1 MNARVQK
8 VDGEQKGGIAKQYL
22 FACRDARGGGEIC
35 NLALSF
41 IFCTFA
47 CKINNMKRITFTF
60 GLILLMNWASSNP
73 IGPVKA
79 QQLAET
85 FWQQSGCAVRSGI
98 SANALTDITAQT
110 DFSHLYIFSNAGG
123 FVILSAD
130 DCARPVLAYSTSG
143 SFDPEIIPAPVRD
156 WLFTYENRIEDAV
169 NQHLEATAEISAQ
182 WELLQSGHWG
192 DAKASQTVNPL
203 ITAQWGQSSPYNA
216 ACPSN
221 TLVGCVA
228 VAMGQVMHYWQYPEH
243 GTGSHS
249 YTYNGFTHNVDFSA
263 ATYNWNA
270 MPNSC
275 SSANSDVATLLYHCG
290 VAIETS
296 YTSSNSTA
304 YVLNSSL
311 HPYNAESA
319 LKNFFGYSSQ
329 AHGELRSNYDKTS
342 WLSMLKSNLDAGIP
356 IIYNGFN
363 SSYSGGHCFICDGY
377 DANDF
382 FHFNWGLKG
391 SYDGYYEI
399 DDMTP
404 SNQNFSYNQ
413 GAIIDLVPS
422 TEGIEDHQNATLLVY
437 PNPTS
442 GIINI
447 ECNYANLA
455 DRSFCIYDSFGK
467 LLILNNLTKENC
479 TIDLSA
485 QPAGIYFLHLMKN
498 GETTVFQKIVKVH

>member
-1 MNARVQK
+1 MKR
-8 VDGEQKGGIAKQYL
+8 GEVNGKNRSPRI
-22 FACRDARGGGEIC
+22 I
-35 NLALSF
+35 
-41 IFCTFA
+41 
-47 CKINNMKRITFTF
+47 MKRIAFSIS
-60 GLILLMNWASSNP
+60 LILLLNWAFSTPVS
-73 IGPVKA
+73 PVKA
-79 QQLAET
+79 RQLAET
-85 FWQQSGCAVRSGI
+85 FWQQSGCAIRSGL
-98 SANALTDITAQT
+98 SAHALTDITSQT
-110 DFSHLYIFSNAGG
+110 DFSHLYIFSSAGG

-130 DCARPVLAYSTSG
+130 DCAKPILAYSTSS
-143 SFDPEIIPAPVRD
+143 SFNPENIPDPVKD
-156 WLFTYENRIEDAV
+156 WLSNYENRIEDAV
-169 NQHLEATAEISAQ
+169 NQHLEATSEIAAQ
-182 WELLQSGHWG
+182 WELLQSGHWS
-192 DAKASQTVNPL
+192 DAKAAQTVNPL
-203 ITAQWGQSSPYNA
+203 ITAQWGQGSPYNA

-249 YTYNGFTHNVDFSA
+249 YTDNGITHNVDFST

-275 SSANSDVATLLYHCG
+275 SSANNAVATLLYHCG
-290 VAIETS
+290 VAIETH

-304 YVLNSSL
+304 YVLNSPS

-329 AHGELRSNYDKTS
+329 AHGVLRSSYDKNT
-342 WLSMLKSNLDAGIP
+342 WMSMLKSNLDAGIP

-363 SSYSGGHCFICDGY
+363 SSNSGGHCFICDGY

-422 TEGIEDHQNATLLVY
+422 TEGIAENPTSKLLTY

-442 GIINI
+442 GIFNI
-447 ECNYANLA
+447 ECENKNLSGC
-455 DRSFCIYDSFGK
+455 SFCIYNELGK
-467 LLILNNLTKENC
+467 LLISNNLAKSNN
-479 TIDLSA
+479 TIDLSNL
-485 QPAGIYFLHLMKN
+485 PDGIYFFHLIEDGKS
-498 GETTVFQKIVKVH
+498 TAFQKIVKF

>member
-1 MNARVQK
+1 MRR
-8 VDGEQKGGIAKQYL
+8 IA
-22 FACRDARGGGEIC
+22 FSI
-35 NLALSF
+35 
-41 IFCTFA
+41 
-47 CKINNMKRITFTF
+47 
-60 GLILLMNWASSNP
+60 GLILLMNWAYSNP
-73 IGPVKA
+73 VDPAKA

-98 SANALTDITAQT
+98 SANALADITAQT
-110 DFSHLYIFSNAGG
+110 DLSHLYIFSSAGG

-130 DCARPVLAYSTSG
+130 DCAKPILAYSTSSG
-143 SFDPEIIPAPVRD
+143 FNPDNIPAPVRD
-156 WLFTYENRIEDAV
+156 WLSTYENRIEDAV
-169 NQHLEATAEISAQ
+169 SQHLEATSEIAAQ
-182 WELLQSGHWG
+182 WEELQSGHWRNSK
-192 DAKASQTVNPL
+192 DTQTVDPL
-203 ITAQWGQSSPYNA
+203 INAHWGQGSPYNA
-216 ACPSN
+216 SCPSN

-228 VAMGQVMHYWQYPEH
+228 VAMGQVMHYWKYPEH

-249 YTYNGFTHNVDFSA
+249 YTYNGITHTVDFSA

-275 SSANSDVATLLYHCG
+275 SSANNAVATLLYHCG

-304 YVLNSSL
+304 YVLHSSS

-319 LKNFFGYSSQ
+319 LKNFFDYSSH
-329 AHGELRSNYDKTS
+329 AHGELRSSYDKNT
-342 WLSMLKSNLDAGIP
+342 WMSMLKSNLDAGIP

-363 SSYSGGHCFICDGY
+363 SSYAGGHCFICDGY

-391 SYDGYYEI
+391 SYDGYFEI

-413 GAIIDLVPS
+413 GAIIDLIPS
-422 TEGIEDHQNATLLVY
+422 TESIAENQTSKLLIY

-442 GIINI
+442 GIFNI
-447 ECNYANLA
+447 ECENTNLA
-455 DRSFCIYDSFGK
+455 VCRFRIYDEYGK
-467 LLILNNLTKENC
+467 LLISNNLIKENS
-479 TIDLSA
+479 TIDLSG
-485 QPAGIYFLHLMKN
+485 QPDGIYFLHLIEDGKS
-498 GETTVFQKIVKVH
+498 TAFQKMVKVASMK

>member
-1 MNARVQK
+1 
-8 VDGEQKGGIAKQYL
+8 
-22 FACRDARGGGEIC
+22 
-35 NLALSF
+35 
-41 IFCTFA
+41 
-47 CKINNMKRITFTF
+47 MKRIAFSIS
-60 GLILLMNWASSNP
+60 LILLLNWAFSTPVN
-73 IGPVKA
+73 PVKA
-79 QQLAET
+79 RRLAET
-85 FWQQSGCAVRSGI
+85 FWQQSGCAVRSGL
-98 SANALTDITAQT
+98 SAHALSDITAQT
-110 DFSHLYIFSNAGG
+110 DFSHLYIFSSAGG

-130 DCARPVLAYSTSG
+130 DCAKPILAYSTSG
-143 SFDPEIIPAPVRD
+143 SFDPENIPAPVRD
-156 WLFTYENRIEDAV
+156 WLSSYEIRIEDAV
-169 NQHLEATAEISAQ
+169 SQHLEATPEIAAQ
-182 WELLQSGHWG
+182 WELLQSGHWS
-192 DAKASQTVNPL
+192 DAKASQTVTPL
-203 ITAQWGQSSPYNA
+203 ITAQWGQGSPYNA

-243 GTGSHS
+243 GIGSHS
-249 YTYNGFTHNVDFSA
+249 YTDNGITHNVDFSA

-275 SSANSDVATLLYHCG
+275 SSANNAVATLLYHCG
-290 VAIETS
+290 VAIETH

-304 YVLNSSL
+304 YVLHSSA

-329 AHGELRSNYDKTS
+329 AHGVLRSSYDKNT
-342 WLSMLKSNLDAGIP
+342 WMSMLKNNLVAGIP

-363 SSYSGGHCFICDGY
+363 SSNSGGHCFICDGY

-422 TEGIEDHQNATLLVY
+422 TEGIAENQTSQLLIY

-442 GIINI
+442 GIFNI
-447 ECNYANLA
+447 ECKNTNLA
-455 DRSFCIYDSFGK
+455 GCSFYIYDEVGK
-467 LLILNNLTKENC
+467 LLISNYLNKENS
-479 TIDLSA
+479 TVDLSNM
-485 QPAGIYFLHLMKN
+485 PDGIYFFHLIEDGKSSA
-498 GETTVFQKIVKVH
+498 FQKIVKL

>member
-1 MNARVQK
+1 
-8 VDGEQKGGIAKQYL
+8 
-22 FACRDARGGGEIC
+22 
-35 NLALSF
+35 
-41 IFCTFA
+41 
-47 CKINNMKRITFTF
+47 MKRIAFSIS
-60 GLILLMNWASSNP
+60 LILLLNWAFSNP
-73 IGPVKA
+73 VSPVKA

-85 FWQQSGCAVRSGI
+85 FWQQSGCAILSGT
-98 SANALTDITAQT
+98 SADALTDITTQT
-110 DFSHLYIFSNAGG
+110 EFSHLYIFSSASG

-130 DCARPVLAYSTSG
+130 DCAKPILAYSTSG
-143 SFDPEIIPAPVRD
+143 SFDPENIPASVRD
-156 WLFTYENRIEDAV
+156 WLYTYENRIEEAV
-169 NQHLEATAEISAQ
+169 NQHLEATPEITAQ
-182 WELLQSGHWG
+182 WEMLQSGHWRN
-192 DAKASQTVNPL
+192 AKDSQTVTPL

-243 GTGSHS
+243 GIGSHS
-249 YTYNGFTHNVDFSA
+249 YTYNGITHNVDFST
-263 ATYNWNA
+263 ATYNWSA

-275 SSANSDVATLLYHCG
+275 SSTNNAVATLLYHCG

-304 YVLNSSL
+304 YILHSPS

-319 LKNFFGYSSQ
+319 LKNFFGYSSH

-342 WLSMLKSNLDAGIP
+342 WMSMLKSNLDAGLP

-363 SSYSGGHCFICDGY
+363 SSNSGGHCFICDGY

-391 SYDGYYEI
+391 SYDGYFEI

-413 GAIIDLVPS
+413 GAIIDLVPN
-422 TEGIEDHQNATLLVY
+422 TDGIAENQSSKLLIY

-442 GIINI
+442 GLFTV
-447 ECNYANLA
+447 ECKNTNLA
-455 DRSFCIYDSFGK
+455 DCSFCIYDEFGK
-467 LLILNNLTKENC
+467 LLILNNLTKENS

-485 QPAGIYFLHLMKN
+485 QPDGIYFLHLMEN
-498 GETTVFQKIVKVH
+498 GKTVAFQKIVKIR

>member
-1 MNARVQK
+1 MKK
-8 VDGEQKGGIAKQYL
+8 VVFLRTKPSI
-22 FACRDARGGGEIC
+22 IH
-35 NLALSF
+35 
-41 IFCTFA
+41 
-47 CKINNMKRITFTF
+47 MKRIVFSM
-60 GLILLMNWASSNP
+60 GLILLMNWASSHP
-73 IGPVKA
+73 VGPEKA

-85 FWQQSGCAVRSGI
+85 FWQQSGCAIRSGI

-110 DFSHLYIFSNAGG
+110 EFSHLYIFSSADG

-130 DCARPVLAYSTSG
+130 DCAQPILAYSTSG
-143 SFDPEIIPAPVRD
+143 SFDPENIPAPVRD
-156 WLFTYENRIEDAV
+156 WLFTYESRIEEAV
-169 NQHLEATAEISAQ
+169 SQQLEATSEIAAQ
-182 WELLQSGHWG
+182 WEMLQSGHWS
-192 DAKASQTVNPL
+192 DAKASQTVSPL

-249 YTYNGFTHNVDFSA
+249 YTYNGITHSVDFSA
-263 ATYNWNA
+263 ATYNWST

-275 SSANSDVATLLYHCG
+275 SSANSAVATLLYHCG

-304 YVLNSSL
+304 YVLHSAA

-319 LKNFFGYSSQ
+319 LKNFFGYSSH

-342 WLSMLKSNLDAGIP
+342 WMSMLKSNLDAGIP

-422 TEGIEDHQNATLLVY
+422 TEAIAETQTSRLLIY

-442 GIINI
+442 GVFSI
-447 ECNYANLA
+447 ECENAPLA
-455 DRSFCIYDSFGK
+455 SCSYCIYDALGK
-467 LLILNNLTKENC
+467 LVISNHLTPETR

-485 QPAGIYFLHLMKN
+485 QPDGIYFLHLMEAVKVV
-498 GETTVFQKIVKVH
+498 GWQKIVKGRGEY

>member
-1 MNARVQK
+1 
-8 VDGEQKGGIAKQYL
+8 
-22 FACRDARGGGEIC
+22 
-35 NLALSF
+35 
-41 IFCTFA
+41 
-47 CKINNMKRITFTF
+47 MKRIVFSM
-60 GLILLMNWASSNP
+60 GLILLMNWASSHP
-73 IGPVKA
+73 VGPEKA

-85 FWQQSGCAVRSGI
+85 FWQQSGCAIRSGI

-110 DFSHLYIFSNAGG
+110 EFSHLYIFSSAGG

-130 DCARPVLAYSTSG
+130 DCAKPILAYSTSG
-143 SFDPEIIPAPVRD
+143 SFDPENIPAQVRY

-169 NQHLEATAEISAQ
+169 SQQLEATSEIAAQ
-182 WELLQSGHWG
+182 WEMLRSGHWS
-192 DAKASQTVNPL
+192 DAKASQTVSPL

-249 YTYNGFTHNVDFSA
+249 YTYNGITHSVDFSA
-263 ATYNWNA
+263 ATYNWSA

-275 SSANSDVATLLYHCG
+275 SSANSAVATLLYHCG

-304 YVLNSSL
+304 YVLHSAA

-319 LKNFFGYSSQ
+319 LKNFFGYSSH

-342 WLSMLKSNLDAGIP
+342 WMSMLKSNLDAGIP

-422 TEGIEDHQNATLLVY
+422 TEAIADNQTSRPLIY
-437 PNPTS
+437 PNPTT
-442 GIINI
+442 GIFSI
-447 ECNYANLA
+447 ECENAPLA
-455 DRSFCIYDSFGK
+455 SCSYCIYDALGK
-467 LLILNNLTKENC
+467 LVISNHLTPETR

-485 QPAGIYFLHLMKN
+485 QPDGIYFLHLMEAGKVV
-498 GETTVFQKIVKVH
+498 GWQKIVKGRGDY